1 MFKIIKKE
9 DEEIAY
15 LDPKK
20 RKELIKKK
28 YDYFL
33 NQSGIPR
40 FYWDIN
46 FKDYKGENSK
56 ENVEKLIYY
65 SEHFN
70 EDKFKF
76 VHLYLYGSN
85 NSQKCLIGNSLILTD
100 KGFKYINKF
109 DNNCSGFIEK
119 KVKLFTKDDIQE
131 SSHFYK
137 NKSNTIYIET
147 ELGFNLE
154 GTPEHPIYIYTK
166 NCDFTFKKLKDLNK
180 DDVVVIYKNSNI
192 FNLEFFEIDFNYKK
206 HKNDSCSKDII
217 IPKILNKNLARF
229 LGYYIA
235 NGNNGH
241 NNITIST
248 KNKNI
253 IEDIKYIIKEFN
265 INLNSQDE
273 LIHKIF
279 SIKFNSFI
287 LYILGINKN
296 EKFTARYKFVPDC
309 ILQSPKEI
317 QIEFLKGLIDCDSY
331 INKNKSLGYFTA
343 SKKLAYTVQIILLNL
358 GITSKIYKTYKKKY
372 DHVYYEL
379 WINGKDVNNYFNLIT
394 YSLKYNNIKNKKNS
408 CYNSIPFLLQKTKYK
423 LKIFRKLLKVD
434 KSGRFLFNN
443 KKYIFTLGKFKNFGT
458 EKTNLSRDKYLEILN
473 ELKSFLKFDKNCIIK
488 NLINDYEN
496 IKDNYIFSNIK
507 KIKYFNNKKDVYDFT
522 IPKYHN
528 FYSNGFIS
536 HNTALACNVGK
547 KIIKQGYK
555 VKFLLASVLIDKLM
569 KLQGFGYNREID
581 NEIKDIKKCDIIIID
596 DIFDQTKSIL
606 WSKPESS
613 SLIITAWDSFLRE
626 LVSSSTKL
634 ILTSNIPVN
643 MIEKKFGISLFNLID
658 RNFICLGFFDDVKI
672 HRKKS
677 FDNLF
682 PK

>member
-85 NSQKCLIGNSLILTD
+85 NSQKTSL
-100 KGFKYINKF
+100 
-109 DNNCSGFIEK
+109 S
-119 KVKLFTKDDIQE
+119 
-131 SSHFYK
+131 
-137 NKSNTIYIET
+137 
-147 ELGFNLE
+147 
-154 GTPEHPIYIYTK
+154 
-166 NCDFTFKKLKDLNK
+166 
-180 DDVVVIYKNSNI
+180 
-192 FNLEFFEIDFNYKK
+192 
-206 HKNDSCSKDII
+206 
-217 IPKILNKNLARF
+217 
-229 LGYYIA
+229 
-235 NGNNGH
+235 
-241 NNITIST
+241 
-248 KNKNI
+248 
-253 IEDIKYIIKEFN
+253 
-265 INLNSQDE
+265 
-273 LIHKIF
+273 
-279 SIKFNSFI
+279 
-287 LYILGINKN
+287 
-296 EKFTARYKFVPDC
+296 
-309 ILQSPKEI
+309 
-317 QIEFLKGLIDCDSY
+317 
-331 INKNKSLGYFTA
+331 
-343 SKKLAYTVQIILLNL
+343 
-358 GITSKIYKTYKKKY
+358 
-372 DHVYYEL
+372 
-379 WINGKDVNNYFNLIT
+379 
-394 YSLKYNNIKNKKNS
+394 
-408 CYNSIPFLLQKTKYK
+408 
-423 LKIFRKLLKVD
+423 
-434 KSGRFLFNN
+434 
-443 KKYIFTLGKFKNFGT
+443 
-458 EKTNLSRDKYLEILN
+458 
-473 ELKSFLKFDKNCIIK
+473 
-488 NLINDYEN
+488 
-496 IKDNYIFSNIK
+496 
-507 KIKYFNNKKDVYDFT
+507 
-522 IPKYHN
+522 
-528 FYSNGFIS
+528 
-536 HNTALACNVGK
+536 CNVGK

-569 KLQGFGYNREID
+569 KLQGFGYNKEID